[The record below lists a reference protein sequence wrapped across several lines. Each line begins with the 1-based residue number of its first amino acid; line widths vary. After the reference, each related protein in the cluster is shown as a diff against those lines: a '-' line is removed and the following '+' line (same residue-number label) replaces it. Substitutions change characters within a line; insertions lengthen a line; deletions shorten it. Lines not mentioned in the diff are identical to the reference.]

1 MKVNEVCWFP
11 RLPVQKLP
19 VLSTPAVF
27 EFLRVHA
34 ANLFK
39 VRLID
44 PKQAEAIDL
53 PVAWNTRKKEKSEEA
68 TGTRASLRAG
78 RVERLTIGLLRRAA
92 AAESHDDGREGE
104 ASLHAVLPDALQ
116 DVEGEVDVQVA

>member
-1 MKVNEVCWFP
+1 MKVLLHSTLIEVCLFP
-11 RLPVQKLP
+11 PLPVQKLP

-39 VRLID
+39 IRLID

-53 PVAWNTRKKEKSEEA
+53 PVAWKTRKKEKSKEA
-68 TGTRASLRAG
+68 TGTC
-78 RVERLTIGLLRRAA
+78 
-92 AAESHDDGREGE
+92 SHLSDE
-104 ASLHAVLPDALQ
+104 
-116 DVEGEVDVQVA
+116 